1 MSQNWQ
7 IKKLSE
13 ICNLITDGVH
23 NSPKYVESGI
33 PMLDSK
39 HIKDDFSIDD
49 QNPTKFISQETDNL
63 LSKRCKPLANDLL
76 ISSRGSIG
84 KIAIV
89 KKGQNFNIILFFIQS
104 LYSFN
109 LIPSLLISL

>member
-1 MSQNWQ
+1 VVSQNWQ
-7 IKKLSE
+7 IKKLSQ

-49 QNPTKFISQETDNL
+49 HNPTKFILQETDNL

-76 ISSRGSIG
+76 IAVEAVLAKLR
-84 KIAIV
+84 
-89 KKGQNFNIILFFIQS
+89 
-104 LYSFN
+104 
-109 LIPSLLISL
+109 